1 MPSLAN
7 VTVRQTKSKL
17 QILSLTYC
25 KLRSSSIGLTSSKN
39 TFQIWR
45 QKLWS
50 SIFLNGPTPASF
62 SFIFRLFKQAIQF
75 FTTNWWKSSIR
86 CRDSNPWPLEHL
98 PTTKPGAPALWLFF
112 DMVKSVFS
120 YFSQHNDKN
129 KPYKCVDDM
138 IGIQT
143 RARRMVG
150 AEESTEHWCPPH
162 IT

>member
-1 MPSLAN
+1 MGQPRPLFHLFFA
-7 VTVRQTKSKL
+7 
-17 QILSLTYC
+17 
-25 KLRSSSIGLTSSKN
+25 
-39 TFQIWR
+39 
-45 QKLWS
+45 
-50 SIFLNGPTPASF
+50 FLN
-62 SFIFRLFKQAIQF
+62 KQYNFLQQIGE
-75 FTTNWWKSSIR
+75 NPVYSVGIR
-86 CRDSNPWPLEHL
+86 THDLWNISHL

-129 KPYKCVDDM
+129 KPYKCVDGM